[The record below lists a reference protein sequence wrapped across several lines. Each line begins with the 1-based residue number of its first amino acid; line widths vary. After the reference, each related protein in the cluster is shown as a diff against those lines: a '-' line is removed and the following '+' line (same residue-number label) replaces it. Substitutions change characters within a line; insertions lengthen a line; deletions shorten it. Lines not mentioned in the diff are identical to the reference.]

1 MTPLTETGHRDDG
14 SARGLAHGGTLCL
27 PRQGGA
33 LFFWPHVTKPLT
45 AVAVIRFRDWWG
57 PAIAKTLIIEDD
69 PQTALYVTEGLR
81 DAGHVVHWAVTGA
94 DGYHQAVEG
103 DFALI
108 VADRMLPGLD
118 GLTLVRNL
126 RRAEIETPVLFL
138 TTMDDL
144 DARVEGLESGGDDYL
159 TKPFAM
165 PELVARTNALIRRS
179 RRQPGTTTTLR
190 AGELHLDLLTR
201 SVTRQGVAIELQPQE
216 FKLLEYLVQNV
227 GRAVTRMMLLE
238 KVWGLDFDPG
248 TTLVESHLSR
258 LRAKL
263 DRGFDTPLIHTLRGE
278 GYVLR
283 VD

>member
-1 MTPLTETGHRDDG
+1 
-14 SARGLAHGGTLCL
+14 
-27 PRQGGA
+27 
-33 LFFWPHVTKPLT
+33 
-45 AVAVIRFRDWWG
+45 
-57 PAIAKTLIIEDD
+57 
-69 PQTALYVTEGLR
+69 
-81 DAGHVVHWAVTGA
+81 VHWAATGA
-94 DGYHQAVEG
+94 DGFHQAVEG

-144 DARVEGLESGGDDYL
+144 DARVEGLENGGDDYL
-159 TKPFAM
+159 AKPFAM
-165 PELVARTNALIRRS
+165 PELIARSNALIRRA
-179 RRQPGTTTTLR
+179 RRQPGALATTLR
-190 AGELHLDLLTR
+190 AGELHIDLLART
-201 SVTRQGVAIELQPQE
+201 VTRQGMAIELQPQE

-227 GRAVTRMMLLE
+227 GRVVTRMMLLE
-238 KVWGLDFDPG
+238 KVWSLDFDPG
-248 TTLVESHLSR
+248 TTLVESHVSR

>member
-1 MTPLTETGHRDDG
+1 
-14 SARGLAHGGTLCL
+14 LAK
-27 PRQGGA
+27 RS
-33 LFFWPHVTKPLT
+33 
-45 AVAVIRFRDWWG
+45 WG
-57 PAIAKTLIIEDD
+57 PTIAKTLIIEDD
-69 PQTALYVTEGLR
+69 PQTALYVTEGLQ
-81 DAGHVVHWAVTGA
+81 DAGHVVHWAATGA
-94 DGYHQAVEG
+94 DGYYQAVEG

-126 RRAEIETPVLFL
+126 RRAEVETPVLFL

-165 PELVARTNALIRRS
+165 PELIARSNALLRRVRRS
-179 RRQPGTTTTLR
+179 TGVPTVLR
-190 AGELHLDLLTR
+190 AGELHLDLLARTA
-201 SVTRQGVAIELQPQE
+201 SRQGVAIELQPQE
-216 FKLLEYLVQNV
+216 FKLLEFLVQNV
-227 GRAVTRMMLLE
+227 GRVVTRMMLLE
-238 KVWGLDFDPG
+238 KVWGFDFDPG

-258 LRAKL
+258 LRTKL
-263 DRGFDTPLIHTLRGE
+263 DRGYGTPLIHTVRGE

>member
-1 MTPLTETGHRDDG
+1 
-14 SARGLAHGGTLCL
+14 
-27 PRQGGA
+27 
-33 LFFWPHVTKPLT
+33 
-45 AVAVIRFRDWWG
+45 
-57 PAIAKTLIIEDD
+57 
-69 PQTALYVTEGLR
+69 
-81 DAGHVVHWAVTGA
+81 VVHWAATGA
-94 DGYHQAVEG
+94 DGYLQAVEG

-138 TTMDDL
+138 TNMDDL

-165 PELVARTNALIRRS
+165 PELIARTNALIRRA
-179 RRQPGTTTTLR
+179 RRGAAAPTTLR
-190 AGELHLDLLTR
+190 SGDLHLDLLART
-201 SVTRQGVAIELQPQE
+201 VTRHGTPVELQPQE
-216 FKLLEYLVQNV
+216 FKLLEYLVQNS
-227 GRAVTRMMLLE
+227 GRVVTRMMLLE
-238 KVWGLDFDPG
+238 NVWGLDFDPG
-248 TTLVESHLSR
+248 TTLVESHMSR

-263 DRGFDTPLIHTLRGE
+263 DRGFGVPLIHTLRGE